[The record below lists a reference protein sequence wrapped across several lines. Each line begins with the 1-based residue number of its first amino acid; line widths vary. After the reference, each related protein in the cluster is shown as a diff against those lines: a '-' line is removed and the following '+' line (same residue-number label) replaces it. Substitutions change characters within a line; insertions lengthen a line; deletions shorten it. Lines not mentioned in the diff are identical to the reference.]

1 VVFCSSTS
9 AAAASAS
16 NGAFAVA
23 LIAAQTERLR
33 RLRPEVLE
41 DAEHE
46 PLHQLRVSLRRLR
59 TALRQFAPAL
69 VLPERVSERRIA
81 ALARCSGL
89 CRDLDVLR
97 DHLDHQLLPQLSE
110 EERQALR
117 PLLKPLQRRR
127 RQAFAAVVEVL
138 EAGRWERLL
147 LRLEGWQQ
155 RPVFTSLGEEPLAQ
169 WLLEWPR
176 PLTAGLFLHP
186 GWWAHQ
192 PQDPALHDLRK
203 RIKGVR
209 YSLEPLMAQLDPAVQ
224 AWIGP
229 LKQAQSALGALQ
241 DLQVL
246 QELLLLQDPAR
257 REAGTAVRLE
267 GLAAELERQRAVGWE
282 QWGVARAQLLRPE
295 CRLALPTLS
304 PWPKPAGECGAGAAA
319 AGW

>member
-1 VVFCSSTS
+1 MVPCPP
-9 AAAASAS
+9 AAAGSASVS

-41 DAEHE
+41 DAERE

-59 TALRQFAPAL
+59 TVLQQFAPAL
-69 VLPERVSERRIA
+69 VLPERVNGRRIA
-81 ALARCSGL
+81 ALARRTGL

-97 DHLDHQLLPQLSE
+97 DHLDHQLLAQLCE
-110 EERQALR
+110 EEQQALR
-117 PLLKPLQRRR
+117 PLLKPLRRRR
-127 RQAFAAVVEVL
+127 RQAFAAVVEMLEDGRWQRLLQRL
-138 EAGRWERLL
+138 EA
-147 LRLEGWQQ
+147 WQQ
-155 RPVFTSLGEEPLAQ
+155 RPVFTALGEEPLAE

-192 PQDPALHDLRK
+192 PQDPALHELRK

-209 YSLEPLMAQLDPAVQ
+209 YGLEPLLERLDPATQ

-246 QELLLLQDPAR
+246 QALLLQDPAR
-257 REAGTAVRLE
+257 RQGDAAARLE
-267 GLAAELERQRAVGWE
+267 GVAVELERQRAVGWE
-282 QWGVARAQLLRPE
+282 QWGEARAQLLRPE
-295 CRLALPTLS
+295 SRLALPTLS
-304 PWPKPAGECGAGAAA
+304 PWPKPAGERGAGAAT
-319 AGW
+319 AGL